1 MVDVINEVYY
11 LYQCQQM
18 KWFVY
23 LGLNLAI
30 CDLIVIQNIT
40 YNQFCSY
47 CS

>member
-1 MVDVINEVYY
+1 MVDVINEVV
-11 LYQCQQM
+11 L
-18 KWFVY
+18 Y

-30 CDLIVIQNIT
+30 FDLIVIQNIT